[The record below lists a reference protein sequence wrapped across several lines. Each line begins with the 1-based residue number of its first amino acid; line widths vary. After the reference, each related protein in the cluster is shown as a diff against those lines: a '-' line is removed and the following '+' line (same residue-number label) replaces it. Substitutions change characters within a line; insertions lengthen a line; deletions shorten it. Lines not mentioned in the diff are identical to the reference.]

1 MNGRWWYLY
10 RAIDRFGSLVDVR
23 LSEKRDMTAAKAFFR
38 SAKAVNGVTPARV
51 TTDGHDS
58 YPRAIRT
65 ELGEGVKHRTNQ
77 YLNNRIE
84 QEHRGIKGRV
94 RTDEGLQK
102 LSIRVALLSMFRRT
116 PEPPASPFTP
126 WPKSYHQRPPPS
138 FSDPWDHRAPDP
150 GSGLI
155 VGRAASLN
163 PTQWR
168 DH

>member
-1 MNGRWWYLY
+1 MNGRWCYLY

-65 ELGEGVKHRTNQ
+65 ELGEGAKHRTNQ

-84 QEHRGIKGRV
+84 QTIAGSRDG
-94 RTDEGLQK
+94 TD
-102 LSIRVALLSMFRRT
+102 R
-116 PEPPASPFTP
+116 
-126 WPKSYHQRPPPS
+126 
-138 FSDPWDHRAPDP
+138 
-150 GSGLI
+150 
-155 VGRAASLN
+155 
-163 PTQWR
+163 
-168 DH
+168 